1 MKQFLR
7 IVGGTSNGQEI
18 PVTSSKISLGRGE
31 EADYRLKSELVSR
44 SHCEIQLLSEEV
56 VITDLN
62 SRNGTFVNGVRLEGK
77 LSIKPGDSL
86 RIGNMLFV
94 LTERSA
100 AGAEAKESSY
110 SEAKYFSKFDSDHS
124 SSETV
129 SDQARQ
135 TLDATKILNKFF
147 DREK

>member
-44 SHCEIQLLSEEV
+44 SHCEIQVLSEEV
-56 VITDLN
+56 VIADLN
-62 SRNGTFVNGVRLEGK
+62 SRNGTFVNGVRLEGRQ
-77 LSIKPGDSL
+77 SIKPGDSL

-100 AGAEAKESSY
+100 TGVEAKESFY
-110 SEAKYFSKFDSDHS
+110 SDEIDFSDFDRGP
-124 SSETV
+124 SSETTV
-129 SDQARQ
+129 SEQGPK
-135 TLDATKILNKFF
+135 TIDADGVLNKFF

>member
-77 LSIKPGDSL
+77 QSIKPGDSL

-100 AGAEAKESSY
+100 TGAEAKEISY
-110 SEAKYFSKFDSDHS
+110 SDEIDFSDFDRGP
-124 SSETV
+124 SSETTV
-129 SDQARQ
+129 SAQGPK
-135 TLDATKILNKFF
+135 TIDADGVLNKFF

>member
-18 PVTSSKISLGRGE
+18 PVTSAKISLGRDE
-31 EADYRLKSELVSR
+31 VADYRLTSELVSR
-44 SHCEIQLLSEEV
+44 SHCEIQVLSEEV
-56 VITDLN
+56 VVTDLN
-62 SRNGTFVNGVRLEGK
+62 SRNGTFVNGVRLQGK
-77 LSIKPGDSL
+77 QSIKSGDSL

-100 AGAEAKESSY
+100 TGAEAKEISY
-110 SEAKYFSKFDSDHS
+110 SDEIDFSDFDRDHR
-124 SSETV
+124 SETTF
-129 SDQARQ
+129 SEQGPK
-135 TLDATKILNKFF
+135 TIDADGVLNKFF